1 VSSNP
6 TTPTI
11 IKKGTKMLETM
22 LAPSPKRVIHK
33 FPVHSSSEIQLG
45 MPAKFL
51 YVAMQGDYPQLW
63 VQHCPD
69 SHIQATA
76 QIRTFATG
84 QEIPEGFEFLGT
96 WLDGSYVWH
105 AYAKADKK

>member
-1 VSSNP
+1 
-6 TTPTI
+6 
-11 IKKGTKMLETM
+11 MLETM

-33 FPVHSSSEIQLG
+33 FSVYSGVIELG

-51 YVAMQGDYPQLW
+51 YVAMQNDNPQLW

-69 SHIQATA
+69 SHVQVTA
-76 QIRTFATG
+76 EIKVLGTG
-84 QEIPEGFEFLGT
+84 DEVPEGFEFLGT